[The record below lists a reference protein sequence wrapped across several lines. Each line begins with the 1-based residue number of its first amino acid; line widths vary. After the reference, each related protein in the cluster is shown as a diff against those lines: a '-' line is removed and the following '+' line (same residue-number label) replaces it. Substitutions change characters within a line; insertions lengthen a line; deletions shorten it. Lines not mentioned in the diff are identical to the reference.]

1 MSEKVSNE
9 AMIRLALGTVQFGL
23 NYGIANRSG
32 QVVESEVGTI
42 LARAAAAGMD
52 TLDTAIAY
60 GQSEACLGRAG
71 VTGWRVI
78 TKLPPLSQPVADV
91 AQWVEEL
98 IGGSLRRLGIP
109 QLEAILLHRSHDLLG
124 PQGETYL
131 RTLHDMKAA
140 GMTRAIGVSVYDPGE
155 LDRLWPLWR
164 PDLVQAPC
172 NVLDRRLIHSGW
184 LGRLDAAG
192 VRVHLRSAF
201 LQGLLLMPRPGSSG
215 HVRAMERDLLDRWTG
230 WCDER
235 GVSPLAGALAFV
247 RSLPGVER
255 LVVGVDSAAHLEEI
269 LAVSFAE
276 SVPPDEHIQRG
287 SGSHR
292 SFTMDSGMK
301 TVAIVQARMGS
312 TRFPGK
318 VMQTIGG
325 VPMIE
330 LLLRRLARA
339 HEIDQIVLAT
349 SVDPRNRPLIEHVQ
363 QSRLYGLRR
372 QRERCARSLL
382 SGGRSGWMR
391 CRGAYHRRLS
401 SDRCRARGPHRGGL
415 QDGRGRL
422 RIQYRP
428 RDLSGWPGYRSI
440 FIPNSQER
448 VARRRAAARAGTR
461 YALHA

>member
-78 TKLPPLSQPVADV
+78 TKLPPLSQPVPDV
-91 AQWVEEL
+91 AQWAEEL

-192 VRVHLRSAF
+192 VRVHLRSVF
-201 LQGLLLMPRPGSSG
+201 LQGLLLMPARGRPDRFAQWG
-215 HVRAMERDLLDRWTG
+215 DLLDRWTG
-230 WCDER
+230 WCSDR
-235 GVSPLAGALAFV
+235 GVSPLVGALAFV
-247 RSLPGVER
+247 RSLSGVER

-269 LAVSFAE
+269 LAVPFAE
-276 SVPPDEHIQRG
+276 SVPPDGIFSE
-287 SGSHR
+287 
-292 SFTMDSGMK
+292 D
-301 TVAIVQARMGS
+301 
-312 TRFPGK
+312 
-318 VMQTIGG
+318 
-325 VPMIE
+325 
-330 LLLRRLARA
+330 
-339 HEIDQIVLAT
+339 
-349 SVDPRNRPLIEHVQ
+349 
-363 QSRLYGLRR
+363 
-372 QRERCARSLL
+372 
-382 SGGRSGWMR
+382 
-391 CRGAYHRRLS
+391 
-401 SDRCRARGPHRGGL
+401 
-415 QDGRGRL
+415 
-422 RIQYRP
+422 
-428 RDLSGWPGYRSI
+428 RDLIDPSRWT
-440 FIPNSQER
+440 
-448 VARRRAAARAGTR
+448 AA
-461 YALHA
+461 